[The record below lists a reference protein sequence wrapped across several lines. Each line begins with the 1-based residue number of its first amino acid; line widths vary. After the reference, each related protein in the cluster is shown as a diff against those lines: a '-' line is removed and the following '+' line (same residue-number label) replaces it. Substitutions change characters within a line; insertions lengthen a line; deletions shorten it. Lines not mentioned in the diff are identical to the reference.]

1 MAGSRRLSIALVLV
15 TGATALAAAAAG
27 RVSVHAQDVGQSF
40 TQSATFTKDVA
51 PILQRACQNCHRPG
65 SIAPMSLLT
74 YEEARPWARAMKLAV
89 EQRDMPPFD
98 IDRRVG
104 VRKFKND
111 PSLAPEEIATIGR
124 WVDAGAPRGNPA
136 DMPPPKEFL
145 PFDKWGIG
153 TPDLI
158 VPMPAP
164 RPVAPSAP
172 DEWVNIDVDTGI
184 TEDRYLKAVE
194 IKPVSGFK
202 VIHHST
208 AMSFTDEDPAG
219 QFLVEY
225 APGKGG
231 DVFPEDTGRF
241 LPAGSKLR
249 INLHVHAIGQNDEAF
264 VEVGLKFY
272 PKGERPANILRSVH
286 IGDQENLDIPAG
298 VDDVRSDGYSVMAK
312 PVRLTAFQ
320 SHMHNRG
327 KAQCMEA
334 ILPVS
339 GYGRR
344 DGGNI
349 IPISCVSRFRFGWH
363 SVYLYADDVQPLLPA
378 GTILHLVSWHD
389 NSAAHRGNPDPT
401 NWVGFGQRSTDDMS
415 LAWVSYFELTQEEY
429 EKQFAERQSEIER
442 QSSQIARAAPVPVV
456 TPGPSSRMIDG
467 VKYAIGQNVAPVYE
481 GWERLP
487 DGTILMHFG
496 YLNRNYEEE
505 PDVPI
510 GPANFFEPGLSDRGQ
525 PTHFLVRRQLFTFT
539 VPLPKDWDPEERLV
553 WTVTANGKTERAQ
566 GWLEP
571 QWEID
576 EGVQQMNIGPG
587 GAPLPNERPKVSGP
601 TELTAVAGRALTIA
615 VDVSDDGLPLLPKRP
630 RFAGQ
635 VLVPPGVSVRW
646 VLYRGP
652 APVIFAPAERKPIYG
667 EPFSMTTRATFSE
680 PGNYLIRAVVP
691 DGTLITHHD
700 ISVRVTADGSPSSTS
715 SASSR

>member
-1 MAGSRRLSIALVLV
+1 MAGRRRLYIAGVLV
-15 TGATALAAAAAG
+15 AALTPLAADRG
-27 RVSVHAQDVGQSF
+27 SVQAQGEERSSL
-40 TQSATFTKDVA
+40 QSATFTSDVA
-51 PILQRACQNCHRPG
+51 PILQRACQTCHRPG

-74 YEEARPWARAMKLAV
+74 YEQVRPWARAIKLAV
-89 EQRDMPPFD
+89 ARRDMPPFD

-111 PSLAPEEIATIGR
+111 PSLTAEEIATIGR

-136 DMPPPKEFL
+136 DMPPPREFHPL
-145 PFDKWGIG
+145 DRWMIG
-153 TPDLI
+153 TPDI
-158 VPMPAP
+158 VVPMPAP
-164 RPVAPSAP
+164 RRVLARAP
-172 DEWVNIDVDTGI
+172 DEWLNIEVDSGVA
-184 TEDRYLKAVE
+184 EDRYIQAVE
-194 IKPVSGFK
+194 IKPAVGFK

-208 AMSFTDEDPAG
+208 AASFTDDDPPG

-231 DVFPEDTGRF
+231 DVFPEGTGRL

-249 INLHVHAIGQNDEAF
+249 INLHLHAIGQEEQAL
-264 VEVGLKFY
+264 VEVGFKFY
-272 PKGERPANILRSVH
+272 PKGEKPTNILHSVH

-298 VDDVRSDGYSVMAK
+298 ADNVRSDGYSVMTQ

-320 SHMHNRG
+320 PHLHYRG

-349 IPISCVSRFRFGWH
+349 IPISCASRFRFGWH
-363 SVYLYADDVQPLLPA
+363 IAYLYEDDVQPLLPA
-378 GTILHLVSWHD
+378 GTILHVVSWHD
-389 NSAAHRGNPDPT
+389 NSRANRGNPDPT
-401 NWVGFGQRSTDDMS
+401 NWVGFGQRTTDDMS
-415 LAWVSYFELTQEEY
+415 LAWVSYFELTQDEY
-429 EKQFAERQSEIER
+429 EKQLAERHAKVERQSHEGAPASGAWVASAGDEI
-442 QSSQIARAAPVPVV
+442 STRALE
-456 TPGPSSRMIDG
+456 G
-467 VKYAIGQNVAPVYE
+467 VKYAVGQNVAPVYE

-505 PDVPI
+505 LDLPV
-510 GPANFFEPGLSDRGQ
+510 GTANFFEPGPPDRGQ
-525 PTHFLVRRQLFTFT
+525 PTRFLTRRQLFTFT
-539 VPLPKDWDPEERLV
+539 VPLPKDWDPRARLT

-566 GWLEP
+566 GWLQPE
-571 QWEID
+571 WEVN

-587 GAPLPNERPKVSGP
+587 GAPGRNERPQVSGP
-601 TELTAVAGRALTIA
+601 MELTAVAGRPLSIT
-615 VDVSDDGLPLLPKRP
+615 VDVSDDGMPLPPTRP
-630 RFAGQ
+630 RFPGQ
-635 VLVPPGVSVRW
+635 VLPPPGVGVRW

-652 APVIFAPAERKPIYG
+652 APVTFVPAERRPTYG
-667 EPFSMTTRATFSE
+667 EPFSMTTRATFAA
-680 PGNYLIRAVVP
+680 PGDYVIRAVAP

-700 ISVRVTADGSPSSTS
+700 IRVKVSSGESATS
-715 SASSR
+715 RP